1 MSGPRCGVDF
11 AEHAAARVRRDRLGQ
26 DAHGARAQRR
36 PGRAPAHPRLHVQ
49 LDCQPA
55 VRVACTWHLPPPL
68 MRVCRPP
75 RDAVLM
81 LAGGGLLAAVEAGG
95 PRAGHALHRCRGW
108 PEGRAAHF
116 PAVDRD
122 SAPRPGTKGGDVRKK
137 IHAYAEPPRV
147 ATRSFR
153 PPCQASARALIR
165 TWRRTTTTLWCRPS
179 ATTSVRLGFKGW

>member
-1 MSGPRCGVDF
+1 MY
-11 AEHAAARVRRDRLGQ
+11 AW
-26 DAHGARAQRR
+26 
-36 PGRAPAHPRLHVQ
+36 GR
-49 LDCQPA
+49 
-55 VRVACTWHLPPPL
+55 
-68 MRVCRPP
+68 
-75 RDAVLM
+75 
-81 LAGGGLLAAVEAGG
+81 AVEAGG

-179 ATTSVRLGFKGW
+179 ATTSVRGGVKGW